1 MIALTASDPSF
12 SAGYWSAA
20 IVGAVF
26 VYAGMQKVQDK
37 PRWEAEAAALGVK
50 QNFARPL
57 PWLETLIGASM
68 ILGGVAGL
76 MRLVALAL
84 LAAFT
89 AVIIGNLRRGNRPPC
104 ACFGSRR
111 PTPISWWTVVR
122 NMALMALIVFA
133 LLVT

>member
-1 MIALTASDPSF
+1 M
-12 SAGYWSAA
+12 
-20 IVGAVF
+20 GAVF

-50 QNFARPL
+50 PSFARPL
-57 PWLETLIGASM
+57 PWLETLLGASL

-76 MRLVALAL
+76 MRIAALAL
-84 LAAFT
+84 LGAFT
-89 AVIIGNLRRGNRPPC
+89 VVLIGNLRRGNRPPC

-111 PTPISWWTVVR
+111 PRPISWLTVAR
-122 NMALMALIVFA
+122 NVALMGLIVFA